1 MKENF
6 VHNGEFVITILIV
19 SRMADKDANV
29 ISLFF
34 GKGYIKSSI
43 KVD

>member
-19 SRMADKDANV
+19 SGMADKDANA